1 MPFANITINPTVDTN
16 AYAAGDV
23 VFNLTEIKLPAKKCR
38 LLGVTAY
45 DKGSTPGT
53 TDTDSIAL
61 FFFRNNVADLGT
73 LNATADISV
82 ADFESNLLLGTCKLT
97 CEHDVLNAEIDNVK
111 FLFGHNTAT
120 AITAAESTNLN
131 VVLEGSTSNTKGV
144 GNTCFVGGIQ
154 FAGTSDF
161 VAASDLKIVLSVE
174 Y

>member
-1 MPFANITINPTVDTN
+1 M
-16 AYAAGDV
+16 
-23 VFNLTEIKLPAKKCR
+23 
-38 LLGVTAY
+38 
-45 DKGSTPGT
+45 
-53 TDTDSIAL
+53 

-73 LNATADISV
+73 LNATANISV
-82 ADFESNLLLGTCKLT
+82 ADFESNLLLGTCKIT
-97 CEHDVLNAEIDNVK
+97 CEHDVLEAEVDNVK

-120 AITAAESTNLN
+120 AIAGAESTNLN

-154 FAGTSDF
+154 FAGSSDF